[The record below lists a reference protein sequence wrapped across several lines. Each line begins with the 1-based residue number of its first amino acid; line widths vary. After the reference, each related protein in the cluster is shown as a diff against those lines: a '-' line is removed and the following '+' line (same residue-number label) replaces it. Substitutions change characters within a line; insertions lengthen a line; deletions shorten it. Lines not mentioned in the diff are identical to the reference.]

1 MALQTE
7 QQSCTADAKR
17 DPTAFIGANSAS
29 KTVPRRCTRA
39 LTETTTPWPSGPR
52 RRRRRFRLPCS
63 RELGRTPTPGTDLRY
78 TAQNA
83 LSTAF
88 ATETPETDGRPDAQS
103 VPLLRKRTPAAFLC
117 SGSAEPNRAVGRSE
131 NRVGTAAENAC
142 ALHSERNMPTNC
154 KESLL

>member
-29 KTVPRRCTRA
+29 KTVPRRCARA

-63 RELGRTPTPGTDLRY
+63 RELGPSTVHGTDSRY
-78 TAQNA
+78 TAQIA

-117 SGSAEPNRAVGRSE
+117 PGNAELARTVRRSE
-131 NRVGTAAENAC
+131 IASQRTRKVRRE
-142 ALHSERNMPTNC
+142 LHLEDSTRDM
-154 KESLL
+154 L